1 MSKYIKPT
9 ISLLSIGTSSASA
22 STCTTST
29 VEANEIIEILNA
41 MGIDQSQAFGLGES
55 CWQTVDFA
63 DYCKFTSGIQVF
75 FS

>member
-9 ISLLSIGTSSASA
+9 ISLLSIGTSTAAA

-29 VEANEIIEILNA
+29 AEANEVLEILNA
-41 MGIDQSQAFGLGES
+41 MGVDHSQAFGMGES
-55 CWQTVDFA
+55 CWEPVVFEN
-63 DYCKFTSGIQVF
+63 YCKFTSGIQVF